1 MPGDTTQ
8 AIQALARLRALV
20 LATES
25 QPANRHPCI
34 TRARA
39 RPESISTIEGEVV
52 FRQPSRR
59 SACRGTYNTAVGV
72 SLHESAASRTSF
84 VPLGA
89 EAPAVPGRDSSERA
103 HDFLV
108 ERRQQHALARSRGRP
123 EGRMLMESSY

>member
-8 AIQALARLRALV
+8 AIQALARLRTLV
-20 LATES
+20 LAAES

-39 RPESISTIEGEVV
+39 RPESSSTIEGEVV

-59 SACRGTYNTAVGV
+59 WEAVGV
-72 SLHESAASRTSF
+72 GLHESAASRTSF
-84 VPLGA
+84 VTLGA

-103 HDFLV
+103 DDFLV
-108 ERRQQHALARSRGRP
+108 ERRLQHASARSRGRP
-123 EGRMLMESSY
+123 EGRTRMESSY

>member
-25 QPANRHPCI
+25 QPANRHSCI
-34 TRARA
+34 TPARA
-39 RPESISTIEGEVV
+39 KPESSSTIEGEV

-59 SACRGTYNTAVGV
+59 SACRGTYNKAVGV

-103 HDFLV
+103 DDFLV

-123 EGRMLMESSY
+123 EGRMKMESTY